1 MPIRKIKP
9 SRQQAI
15 RQYSGYAADVLS
27 SMPYTTEELQDM
39 QSYRDYLNEV
49 QSQENAIRRAKQRRE
64 AEDISLQQQ
73 KNEYEENAFLQEF
86 TPNVPGGINASLL
99 RASNNPQSERLDK
112 LTASQINDELALREN
127 EKKNYMPDS
136 VFESIINKTSEPNKE
151 SYRSYLQQW
160 GDFFSEN
167 SEIFKAGRF
176 IYNWVT
182 NLFGGIIDAISIPKQ
197 QEEKREAF
205 KEFHKYTPEAQKEA
219 FNRYAERHGVT
230 EKDIADGKKV
240 IDSKQFSEKEEI
252 FNKLTSPE
260 AKLTNQYD
268 EISEMI
274 YDPRRNPESRFGSG
288 GYWKDASTQFLIN
301 MNEAQI
307 GDFQGRIDRSQ
318 EIVNRG
324 LDAVIYEKNKER
336 ISKID
341 DEIHEL
347 AKSGDPN
354 AGQKTQ
360 DLLTEKLQ
368 LVEDNVNLQKSV
380 DLFKNYVPDG
390 IVDRASL
397 TWTNLLNNL
406 EHKVFGT
413 RLYDWTSPVFDDV
426 DPLRL
431 TLGGFNEAKNSN
443 QKAAILQKYID
454 ARQQRMKVWEEGIR
468 MNEEDVKRHEDSHQI
483 SDYFKFW
490 EQNASGNILS
500 GDTWAFKQ
508 PGLMG
513 FSNSSW
519 IKQLPMYIGA
529 VVAPFAG
536 NKAALMSAALGFLG
550 GHSSA
555 YSENYME
562 LRDNLRPRVQ
572 RNIQSLGDDKWEQ
585 FKIGGMPYVDE
596 RILST
601 KSDEEIDNAIIDAF
615 LDGRYRPTSNVQ
627 EVYQA
632 FVNST
637 RGINALFDRDML
649 AVDIDNLVN
658 TAVMFGPYA
667 KLGGLT
673 KFVEPMAKGGS
684 PIIGYANE
692 AFKFTP
698 LGKKIYKGIDDA
710 TSFLATV
717 PKKIYDKA
725 KKIAPSAFKTPRMRN
740 YVRELENAAIMAN
753 KPGASLAAKT
763 AYENL
768 KNITKAVTYSGLSEG
783 IEEGKQ
789 YLGGQAFQRGDL
801 DDSKVSF
808 GLGLPDWGKWYDD
821 MVNDIRSAY
830 VIAGIPFNLESTHDA
845 ELVENIKGG
854 IMGGLFQTGVSV
866 TARTLL
872 ETPNQ
877 FKLNKY
883 LLNNIM
889 AEKAARTDLYEKAK
903 LYSSKSF
910 SDTDVAYIRR
920 RFDDMKNM
928 NDQAKSRN
936 ADWVLP
942 DGVIDEMKQLF
953 EAVYSTTH
961 DQAVLDRAEQL
972 GIIPGTE
979 DFDKFIAQLALQT
992 DQLNKAVP
1000 KTREIANQIVTATQ
1014 MVDPI
1019 YKYDEENGRVLRRTG
1034 NQWIPYSGEQ
1044 EIKADGT
1051 IESKEEMVNR
1061 LNTQFSM
1068 QHDIA
1073 VSVKAVRDLLAQLNV
1088 SDDGSMFGNSRT
1100 SINFLKHR
1108 LESYIQK
1115 RLEYINPKKK
1125 DEFLKNLD
1133 TIVKGIDNS
1142 EHLLELHRKLALAQV
1157 DQDYASMMYQGLM
1170 GKYSIHET
1178 QAEPIETVNGVRL
1191 DFLYDDPNWNTTFKN
1206 INDAYDKRLQGDN
1219 ALYDALEQDYIE
1231 RLESIERNRENERK
1245 KIFLEQNPGFAE
1257 QERQQNEQRQIQS
1270 HITAT
1275 DKTTKQQVSYD
1286 SISNIAKKIKDKKA
1300 SKNKTVKDIFRK
1312 AGITIDPKYADVVY
1326 NSAKQLARGEITEQQ
1341 FAMLFVPQDQRE
1353 QYREQKKKTYQT
1365 PDITSREKK
1374 KEYVAPDI
1382 TTRDKKK
1389 TYIAPDVSEREKKKE
1404 YSSPATEVGQ
1414 LTDDEI
1420 KQYLSVEQ
1428 FLDLHPNTGAVKLSE
1443 RFDIDAALARKF
1455 KRRYEVNRDPRKQ
1468 QKQANKKKP
1477 KEVKQNPPVED
1488 KKIQIVDSEDV
1499 ERFEELKK
1507 RALAILSGKTGQVS
1521 ANPLAE
1527 LLPIAIEMGFYI
1539 IKHGTREFIA
1549 FGKAMIE
1556 QLGDGVRPVLKS
1568 VYEGARYFP
1577 GAEEYRDDMTSS
1589 EDVARINE
1597 NTFDK
1602 EDPLHQIYLEFQ
1614 QLVPQLEEIENVA
1627 TSIIPSELFE
1637 NQNDGRTLTAD
1648 AQHIVDLLLKLNDL
1662 GESLRSIETTESTV
1676 ERAGQILSEFKQ
1688 IISNVK
1694 VLIARV
1700 QADGPFQQQP
1710 ARSEQGGTLNQNSY
1724 EQNVKAGVETLS
1736 FYSTKIANNQQ
1747 LSGDE
1752 INNLNG
1758 WIAWIKQQLDQLND
1772 ASQPGNI
1779 YETLIN
1785 YYDQFVDMGITGS
1798 GATVISNV
1806 QIGDDKQTGIEWR
1819 DYNTLRTMSLNESR
1833 AIDDENIYLRDFT
1846 SNEDFLTE
1854 AKIELKI
1861 GGKTS
1866 LEEPIEEGSP
1876 GRIYAIFTYKGHTF
1890 TPVMVWDTESENVS
1904 KENAQFGNQVR
1915 ELIRNNPG
1923 KKIVPL
1929 VVSKTKGIIWDQ
1941 PNGEKVSLTDAG
1953 LVQDVYAIS
1962 FDNDQ
1967 NEFML
1972 TRAVPVAGG
1981 KVLIRAT
1988 KPNKTGRGI
1997 SAPYT
2002 YSEDSKI
2009 QTAGNVVYIKEIKDS
2024 NRPYLPINIY
2034 SADIT
2039 EGDADLIIDILT
2051 GRYTGGV
2058 IGKQAMDMPF
2068 ILNGEYLGTVGPER
2082 TIGLTA
2088 RDVLNLILPYGPFGR
2103 KGTDIVHIWHSNFGE
2118 SRIIISG
2125 KFKGDD
2131 AFTDHEFNLAT
2142 TQGKTAFKQFLME
2155 KVHKNISERIMK
2167 SSLGKP
2173 GEQKDNPMLGLANFV
2188 FSRQGTELRKRLQ
2201 AGEQI
2206 QLGESSIV
2214 FDWDDLSNEKRQGGI
2229 TGLGWY
2235 VKRGFLLT
2243 KFAGIN
2249 NALIN
2254 FTGAKV
2260 ETDTETKSKETAA
2273 TVADNATEAKPV
2285 VAEEKPQE
2293 VGQRRK
2299 TGRVRRSLEKRTS
2312 EESNETRTINEVR
2325 SILAEIIPAGEEEL
2339 KVRVSENYLDDD
2351 QVKKICAVSASAP
2364 HVVGRCYSDM
2374 IELYQHAN
2382 LGVAYHEAFHRISEI
2397 FLDDDE
2403 RERVYKRYERFYRLT
2418 HFGKR
2423 PSLDEIREGTADQF
2437 MLFMENRP
2445 IDLGNRVLDFFNKL
2459 FNTIKFIVKIGSY
2472 GQYKL
2477 YSQIAAGRFKNFEM
2491 DDAAKARAER
2501 FAEEH
2506 PVGYG
2511 FTLEGQ
2517 TFKYILNEHAFKD
2530 LVNSLVYFAFH
2541 ANNIS
2546 QDGSNINE
2554 LAITREVIEQSEDYQ
2569 YYTSDNSLGSL
2580 ALQEAMEHFE
2590 IFAPY
2595 VVSAISEFATDYR
2608 VVIEDNNQ
2616 EEAESEYVSAA
2627 SISEHTHQSYEF
2639 SQFSRAS
2646 SKVRFFFSRIDDMT
2660 TKEVDG
2666 VAETVDKLNGLG
2678 LPQFMN
2684 AKSIFNDVL
2693 NQLWDIEDLNDMM
2706 NRIAVL
2712 SKDSPVYE
2720 QIYNRLNKIKSN
2732 AYDNGYNADQEA
2744 LLVQIYNII
2753 KSNKQSFLLA
2763 QASRYYVGRDV
2774 VGYTITLQNTD
2785 QEYNARNYRFEW
2797 SNLFAKGGSIFVE
2810 VGEDGKIRPKKNMT
2824 ARSMS
2829 QYWNLITN
2837 IDPTQKLGI
2846 AAAFSDDPT
2855 LRKKFTMVVV
2865 VDGKRTER
2873 QIDAQNNKQ
2882 DLDLC
2887 KIKFIQ
2893 ILNCFGIQFD
2903 KAMLDYMLRQKY
2915 GDSGFDGMKQM
2926 FEETGVASLNAVTFY
2941 MNGTYYEEDGKYKL
2955 NLDEDGRLNGRKPEE
2970 IFAYRDKKDR
2980 NDNSSSN
2987 GFFGELANYKY
2998 QYRHAHDQLSVLAAA
3013 GNKYYVISENNYIT
3027 DTTHFLNRA
3036 IKFYQ
3041 ANDERLSSEIEEFD
3055 ELCNFSYNLIED
3067 DYLAP
3072 IGSVI
3077 IKSILNR
3084 KTSGNIEVCTFSGMK
3099 SDYRGDN
3106 GVDYATISRRDD
3118 YIAKLQI
3125 LLNGGII
3132 FPTMSDKK
3140 TWTFLRGILL
3150 PGINWAS
3157 KLTGKDILRVQAFD
3171 PVSGK
3176 NVVDNHGRIRTDV
3189 AFSYMLQNK
3198 DEVVD
3203 QLIEYFITEHAAIS
3217 EAIADYKTL
3226 PENRRVD
3233 NYHRG
3238 GKKAKV
3244 TDVHGVTHTIIQ
3256 GCRHSSLLNL
3266 YDENDQ
3272 LIPISRTLDENGEYI
3287 DEETEWNTVNDL
3299 FFKVREE
3306 EGETE
3311 QDLRKRQR
3319 IYVNRI
3325 LRHRL
3330 EEELTKLEQLG
3341 LVKKIG
3347 PGNTIFDY
3355 ENIGI
3360 DAAKVEQVYNL
3371 LLSTYGVQEGSRPT
3385 RGENGETIIVRDL
3398 EDDDIKRFKALA
3410 LATVI
3415 NDGMVKAI
3423 MSKNETERV
3432 FSGHPSFFK
3441 WEYNA
3446 NGELVDRGVDQHKRY
3461 GGLVSTGQNAALWA
3475 RGVNAKYRSAEIDNE
3490 EVASSQLEFFR
3501 NTIYE
3506 GTLRSALIN
3515 YVLDKK
3521 GYSVDD
3527 DAAKEEVSRID
3538 RLSLDEVKE
3547 ELKLAG
3553 AEYGTDMLSV
3563 AEMAAKEKINDFT
3576 GGIDV
3581 ADGAAYV
3588 TDTFFEQMLRS
3599 IGSWDS
3605 KIERAFKIL
3614 RGEEVDGKVYTL
3626 NDINEIAEATEA
3638 VHTAVIGSQ
3647 KYTAFGQ
3654 RMQAGW
3660 DDETG
3665 EHHDGRTMIPFYDKF
3680 ALFPLFKIICTG
3692 KMAHIYKAMQDQNVD
3707 MLKIK
3712 SATKLGNEGSQKL
3725 DWTKWADKDGN
3736 VIDKFHDSVDGFKFN
3751 VYEQR
3756 MKYLRKQ
3763 FNTDPKE
3770 KEYLTM
3776 GTQMTKVVMQALTA
3790 GRMYTTQDGRTM
3802 SAKELRDDVMK
3813 AMINI
3818 ARLGNDKF
3826 RKEFFNADGS
3836 MNLQAFTKMIKDEL
3850 SRRGASRDIID
3861 GFSIIKDSKTGEEK
3875 FKISPSAQSDIS
3887 WIQSIIASVVNKR
3900 IIDIN
3905 TPGNL
3910 FIQRSIW
3917 GMEGVTHLMGDT
3929 NLPKSIN
3936 RGQKLKFINEEGSM
3950 DCVLSIDFFEHIIP
3964 KVPVRDSRGK
3974 IVYKTDGQGGYIYR
3988 KDEEGNIIFDENGNP
4003 KREAEMRNMSF
4014 SEAKQWLIDNEIIS
4028 GVKTG
4033 ETEWNNAKANIVGYR
4048 IPTQAVSSIHAFRC
4062 VDVLPVLRDTVIMP
4076 EEITKV
4082 TGSDFKQILKSLN
4095 FFNCWETLT

>member
-1 MPIRKIKP
+1 MPIVRNIRP

-15 RQYSGYAADVLS
+15 RQYAGQVADVLS
-27 SMPYTTEELQDM
+27 SAPYTVEELQDM

-49 QSQENAIRRAKQRRE
+49 YSQEAAIRRAEQRRAREEQDYEKARQEE
-64 AEDISLQQQ
+64 A
-73 KNEYEENAFLQEF
+73 N
-86 TPNVPGGINASLL
+86 NVHFAPTTSGGLVVM
-99 RASNNPQSERLDK
+99 PQNGYKPAQLNK
-112 LTASQINDELALREN
+112 LTEQEISDELAL
-127 EKKNYMPDS
+127 KKKEQKDYMPDS

-151 SYRSYLQQW
+151 SYRSYLKQW
-160 GDFFSEN
+160 GDFFAEN
-167 SEIFKAGRF
+167 NSVFKAGRSV
-176 IYNWVT
+176 YNWFT
-182 NLFGGIIDAISIPKQ
+182 DLFGGIVDAISIPKQ
-197 QEEKREAF
+197 QEEKRNAFEEFNEYTPKAQKDAF
-205 KEFHKYTPEAQKEA
+205 K
-219 FNRYAERHGVT
+219 RYAEKQGISD
-230 EKDIADGKKV
+230 KDIADGKKV
-240 IDSKQFSEKEEI
+240 IKPAGFSEKEEI
-252 FNKLTSPE
+252 YNKLTSPE
-260 AKLTNQYD
+260 AKLAHLYD
-268 EISEMI
+268 EVSKMI
-274 YDPRRNPESRFGSG
+274 YDPKRNPDSRFGSK

-301 MNEAQI
+301 MNEAQV

-318 EIVNRG
+318 EIINRG
-324 LDAVIYEKNKER
+324 TDAVRYEQNKER

-347 AKSGDPN
+347 AQSGDPN
-354 AGQKTQ
+354 AGAKTQ

-368 LVEDNVNLQKSV
+368 LTDENRLLQESA

-390 IVDRASL
+390 IIDRASL
-397 TWTNLLNNL
+397 SWTNILNNL

-431 TLGGFNEAKNSN
+431 ALGGFNDATNSA
-443 QKAAILQKYID
+443 QKAAILQRYVD
-454 ARQQRMKVWEEGIR
+454 AREQRMKAWQEGIR
-468 MNEEDVKRHEDSHQI
+468 MNEEDAKRHEDEHQI
-483 SDYFKFW
+483 SDYFKHW

-519 IKQLPMYIGA
+519 MKQLPMYIGA
-529 VVAPFAG
+529 VVAPFVG
-536 NKAALMSAALGFLG
+536 NKAALASAGLGFLG

-562 LRDNLRPRVQ
+562 LRENLRPRIQ
-572 RNIQSLGDDKWEQ
+572 RNIQSLGEDKWEQ

-596 RILST
+596 HTLAT
-601 KSDEEIDNAIIDAF
+601 KSDEEIDNAVIDAF

-627 EVYQA
+627 DVYQA

-637 RGINALFDRDML
+637 RGLNALFDRDML

-667 KLGGLT
+667 KLGRLT
-673 KFVEPMAKGGS
+673 KFVEPASKAGS
-684 PIIGYANE
+684 PVLGYANE
-692 AFKFTP
+692 LFKLTP

-710 TSFLATV
+710 TSYLATI

-725 KKIAPSAFKTPRMRN
+725 KAIAPKAFKTPKIRN
-740 YVRELENAAIMAN
+740 YVRELEDAAILAN
-753 KPGASLAAKT
+753 RPGASLARKT

-768 KNITKAVTYSGLSEG
+768 KNITRAVTYSGLSEG

-789 YLGGQAFQRGDL
+789 YLGGQAFQSGDL
-801 DDSKVSF
+801 DDAKVSF

-866 TARTLL
+866 TARTAL

-920 RFDDMKNM
+920 RFDDIKQM
-928 NDQAKSRN
+928 NEQAKSRN

-942 DGVIDEMKQLF
+942 DGVIDEMKGLF
-953 EAVYSTTH
+953 ESVYQSTH

-972 GIIPGTE
+972 GIRPGTE

-992 DQLNKAVP
+992 DQLNQAVP
-1000 KTREIANQIVTATQ
+1000 RVRNIANQIAMTTQ
-1014 MVDPI
+1014 LIEPI
-1019 YKYDEENGRVLRRTG
+1019 YKYDEENDRVIRKTG
-1034 NQWIPYSGEQ
+1034 NQWLPYAGEQ
-1044 EIKADGT
+1044 EVKADGSL
-1051 IESKEEMVNR
+1051 ESKQEMVNR

-1073 VSVKAVRDLLAQLNV
+1073 LSVKSARDLLAQLNAA
-1088 SDDGSMFGNSRT
+1088 DDGQMFGNART
-1100 SINFLKHR
+1100 SRNFLKHR
-1108 LESYIQK
+1108 LETYIQK
-1115 RLEYINPKKK
+1115 RLEFINPKRK

-1133 TIVKGIDNS
+1133 TIVKGVQDS
-1142 EHLLELHRKLALAQV
+1142 EHLLELHRELALAQV

-1170 GKYSIHET
+1170 GNYSIHET
-1178 QAEPIETVNGVRL
+1178 QAEPIETINGVRL

-1231 RLESIERNRENERK
+1231 RLESIERNRENERR
-1245 KIFLEQNPGFAE
+1245 KIFLEQNPGFIEEE
-1257 QERQQNEQRQIQS
+1257 QRQNEQRQVQS

-1275 DKTTKQQVSYD
+1275 DNTTKQQVSYD
-1286 SISNIAKKIKDKKA
+1286 TISNIAKKIKDRKA
-1300 SKNKTVKDIFRK
+1300 SKNKTIKDIFRK
-1312 AGITIDPKYADVVY
+1312 AGISIDPKYADVAY
-1326 NSAKQLARGEITEQQ
+1326 NSAKQLANGEITEQQ
-1341 FAMLFVPQDQRE
+1341 FAMLFIPQDERE
-1353 QYREQKKKTYQT
+1353 QYRQQQKKTYQA

-1374 KEYVAPDI
+1374 KEYIQPDI
-1382 TTRDKKK
+1382 TSRDKKK
-1389 TYIAPDVSEREKKKE
+1389 TYVAPDIAERERKKE
-1404 YSSPATEVGQ
+1404 YSSPATEVAQ
-1414 LTDDEI
+1414 LTDEERR
-1420 KQYLSVEQ
+1420 QYLPVGQ
-1428 FLDLHPNTGAVKLSE
+1428 FLDLHPNTSAGRLAE
-1443 RFDIDAALARKF
+1443 RFNLDADTAIKF
-1455 KRRYEVNRDPRKQ
+1455 KQRFEVNRSPRKDK
-1468 QKQANKKKP
+1468 KQEDRKTSNKP
-1477 KEVKQNPPVED
+1477 KQTPSAVKPKV
-1488 KKIQIVDSEDV
+1488 QIVDDEDV
-1499 ERFEELKK
+1499 ARFEELKK
-1507 RALAILSGKTGQVS
+1507 RALNILSGKTGQLS

-1539 IKHGTREFIA
+1539 IKHGTREFVA

-1577 GAEEYRDDMTSS
+1577 GAEEYRSDMTSS
-1589 EDVARINE
+1589 KDVAKINE

-1602 EDPLHQIYLEFQ
+1602 EDPLRFAKDWMYDNKGLL
-1614 QLVPQLEEIENVA
+1614 LVTLRLEIEKYKGLLDNSA
-1627 TSIIPSELFE
+1627 TFQRIKYLY
-1637 NQNDGRTLTAD
+1637 DD
-1648 AQHIVDLLLKLNDL
+1648 AVVFLEQLDSYIKEGNLEYARRVTDDLEGYISNIRKLLLDL
-1662 GESLRSIETTESTV
+1662 DQEYTNTHTKTTYKVDT
-1676 ERAGQILSEFKQ
+1676 
-1688 IISNVK
+1688 SN
-1694 VLIARV
+1694 
-1700 QADGPFQQQP
+1700 G
-1710 ARSEQGGTLNQNSY
+1710 LNQNSY

-1747 LSGDE
+1747 LSSDE

-1758 WIAWIKQQLDQLND
+1758 WIAWIKQQLDQLNN
-1772 ASQPGNI
+1772 ASKPGNI
-1779 YETLIN
+1779 YETLIS

-1819 DYNTLRTMSLNESR
+1819 DYNTLRTISLNESR
-1833 AIDDENIYLRDFT
+1833 AVDDENIHLRDFT
-1846 SNEDFLTE
+1846 SNDDFLTE

-1866 LEEPIEEGSP
+1866 LEEPIEEGDP

-1890 TPVMVWDTESENVS
+1890 TPVMVWDTESEKIS

-1941 PNGEKVSLTDAG
+1941 PNDEKVSLTDAG

-1988 KPNKTGRGI
+1988 KPNKTGKGI

-2002 YSEDSKI
+2002 YSADSKI
-2009 QTAGNVVYIKEIKDS
+2009 QTAGNVVYIKEVKGSDK
-2024 NRPYLPINIY
+2024 PYLPINIY

-2068 ILNGEYLGTVGPER
+2068 ILNGEYLATAGPER

-2155 KVHKNISERIMK
+2155 KVRKNISERVMK

-2201 AGEQI
+2201 SGEQI
-2206 QLGESSIV
+2206 QLGESSII

-2273 TVADNATEAKPV
+2273 TVADNASEAKPV

-2299 TGRVRRSLEKRTS
+2299 TGRVRKSLEKRTT
-2312 EESNETRTINEVR
+2312 EESEETRTVEEIRN
-2325 SILAEIIPAGEEEL
+2325 ILAEIIPAAETEL
-2339 KVRVSENYLDDD
+2339 KVSISEDYLDDD

-2382 LGVAYHEAFHRISEI
+2382 VGVAYHEAFHRISEI

-2403 RERVYKRYERFYRLT
+2403 RDHVYKRYERFYRLT

-2423 PSLDEIREGTADQF
+2423 PTIDEIREGTADQF

-2445 IDLGNRVLDFFNKL
+2445 IDLGNTVLNFFNKL
-2459 FNTIKFIVKIGSY
+2459 FNTVKFIAKIGSY

-2506 PVGYG
+2506 PAGYG

-2530 LVNSLVYFAFH
+2530 LINSLVYFTFH
-2541 ANNIS
+2541 ANNVAH
-2546 QDGSNINE
+2546 DGSNISD
-2554 LAITREVIEQSEDYQ
+2554 LAVTKEIIEESEDYK
-2569 YYTSDNSLGSL
+2569 YYTSDDSLGSL
-2580 ALQEAMEHFE
+2580 ALREAMEHFE

-2595 VVSAISEFATDYR
+2595 IVSAISEFATDYR

-2616 EEAESEYVSAA
+2616 EEAESEDVSAA

-2666 VAETVDKLNGLG
+2666 VAETVDRLNGLG
-2678 LPQFMN
+2678 LPQFMD

-2693 NQLWDIEDLNDMM
+2693 NQLWDIEDLNDLM

-2732 AYDNGYNADQEA
+2732 AYDNGYNVDEEA
-2744 LLVQIYNII
+2744 LLVQIYNVI

-2837 IDPTQKLGI
+2837 VDPTQKLGI

-2855 LRKKFTMVVV
+2855 LRKRFTMTVL
-2865 VDGKRTER
+2865 VDGKRIQR

-2915 GDSGFDGMKQM
+2915 GDSGFEGMKQM

-2970 IFAYRDKKDR
+2970 IFAYTDKKDR

-3027 DTTHFLNRA
+3027 DTVHFLNKA

-3041 ANDERLSSEIEEFD
+3041 ANDRRLSSEIEEFD

-3067 DYLAP
+3067 PDDYLDP

-3077 IKSILNR
+3077 IKSILNK

-3099 SDYRGDN
+3099 SDYRGDK

-3125 LLNGGII
+3125 LLSGGIV

-3157 KLTGKDILRVQAFD
+3157 KLTGNDILRVQAFD

-3176 NVVDNHGRIRTDV
+3176 NVVDNHGRIRTDA

-3203 QLIEYFITEHAAIS
+3203 QLIEYFITEHAAVA
-3217 EAIADYKTL
+3217 EAIADYKSL
-3226 PENRRVD
+3226 PENRRID
-3233 NYHRG
+3233 NYHKG

-3244 TDVHGVTHTIIQ
+3244 TDKHGVTHTIIQ
-3256 GCRHSSLLNL
+3256 GARHSSLLNL

-3287 DEETEWNTVNDL
+3287 DEETEWSNADDL
-3299 FFKVREE
+3299 FFAIR

-3311 QDLRKRQR
+3311 QDLRNRQR
-3319 IYVNRI
+3319 VYVNRI

-3341 LVKKIG
+3341 LVRKVG
-3347 PGNTIFDY
+3347 TGNTIFDY
-3355 ENIGI
+3355 ENVGI
-3360 DAAKVEQVYNL
+3360 DAAKVDQVYNL
-3371 LLSTYGVQEGSRPT
+3371 LLNTYGVQEGSRIA
-3385 RGENGETIIVRDL
+3385 RGANGESVTIRDL
-3398 EDDDIKRFKALA
+3398 EDDDVRRFKALA
-3410 LATVI
+3410 LATVV

-3423 MSKNETERV
+3423 MSKNETERI

-3441 WEYNA
+3441 WEYNEK
-3446 NGELVDRGVDQHKRY
+3446 GELVDRGVDQHKRY

-3501 NTIYE
+3501 KTIYE
-3506 GTLRSALIN
+3506 GTLRNALIN

-3538 RLSLDEVKE
+3538 GLDLDKVKE

-3553 AEYGTDMLSV
+3553 VEQGTDILGV
-3563 AEMAAKEKINDFT
+3563 AEMAAEEKINDMS

-3614 RGEEVDGKVYTL
+3614 RGEEVDGKTYTI

-3660 DDETG
+3660 DDEAG
-3665 EHHDGRTMIPFYDKF
+3665 FHHDGRTMIPFYDKF

-3725 DWTKWADKDGN
+3725 DWAKWADKDGN

-3836 MNLQAFTKMIKDEL
+3836 MNLQAFTRMIKDEL
-3850 SRRGASRDIID
+3850 SRRGASRDVID
-3861 GFSIIKDSKTGEEK
+3861 GFSIVKDSKTGQEK

-3887 WIQSIIASVVNKR
+3887 WIQSIIASAVNKR
-3900 IIDIN
+3900 IVDIN

-3917 GMEGVTHLMGDT
+3917 GMEGATHLMGDT

-3936 RGQKLKFINEEGSM
+3936 RGQKLKLINEEGSM

-3964 KVPVRDSRGK
+3964 KVPARDSKGHLIYK
-3974 IVYKTDGQGGYIYR
+3974 VGEDGEWVYKHDKDGNLMVD
-3988 KDEEGNIIFDENGNP
+3988 KNGDP
-4003 KREAEMRNMSF
+4003 LREIEMRKMSF

-4062 VDVLPVLRDTVIMP
+4062 VDVLPVVRDTVIMP

-4095 FFNCWETLT
+4095 FFNCWKTLT